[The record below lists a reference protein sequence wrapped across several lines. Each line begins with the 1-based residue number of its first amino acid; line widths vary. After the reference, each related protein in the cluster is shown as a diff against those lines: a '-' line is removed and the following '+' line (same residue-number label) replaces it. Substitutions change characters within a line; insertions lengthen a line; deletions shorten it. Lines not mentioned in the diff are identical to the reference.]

1 MSTGAQLIMLW
12 ENIAMSVRSIAANK
26 GRAVLTA
33 LGVMI
38 GVGSV
43 IALTALGTGAA
54 VSVEARLGNLGANLM
69 IVYSGQP
76 RGTALVRTRT
86 TNIAPALTIDDLVF
100 IESLSP
106 DLVVMTSPESSINGQ
121 LKFETRNTAAT
132 VIGTDSDYPEIRNFR
147 PIYGDF
153 FSPADLEG
161 RRNVVAIG
169 VQVYRDLFPDG
180 RDPLGATIRINGLP
194 FTVVGIMEEKG
205 NPGQDASVLIP
216 LTTFR
221 RSLSGSDRYAI
232 INIQAA
238 SPDVMYQLQEI
249 IETQLL
255 AFRRLPS
262 MELAD
267 FYIANQMD
275 LIGTVR
281 GVADTFTL
289 LLGGIA
295 AISLLVGGI
304 GIMNIMLVSVT
315 ERTRE
320 IGVRMAL
327 GAKGR
332 HVMTQFLTEAVI
344 LSAGGGL
351 IGVALGYG
359 GAWGA
364 RQFGGLASVVRPESV
379 LIAFGFALV
388 TGLFFGGYPAYR
400 ASRLDP
406 IEALRYE

>member
-1 MSTGAQLIMLW
+1 MTSKARLVMLW
-12 ENIAMSVRSIAANK
+12 ENGAMSFRSILSNK
-26 GRAVLTA
+26 VRAFLTA
-33 LGVMI
+33 LGVVI
-38 GVGSV
+38 GVASV
-43 IALTALGTGAA
+43 IGLTALGHGAGIA
-54 VSVEARLGNLGANLM
+54 VESRLSNLGANLL
-69 IVYSGQP
+69 IVYSGEP
-76 RGTALVRTRT
+76 RGTSLVRQRT
-86 TNIAPALTIDDLVF
+86 TNIAPMLTADDLEF
-100 IESLSP
+100 IDSLPP
-106 DLVVMTSPESSINGQ
+106 DLVVKTAPESSQNGQ
-121 LKFETRNTAAT
+121 LKFENRNTVAT
-132 VIGTDSDYPEIRNFR
+132 VIGTDPDYPDIRNFH
-147 PIYGDF
+147 PIYGSF
-153 FSPADLEG
+153 FSQLDMES

-169 VQVYRDLFPDG
+169 VQTYRELFPDG

-194 FTVVGIMEEKG
+194 FHVIAIMEEKG
-205 NPGQDASVLIP
+205 SPTQDASVLIP
-216 LTTFR
+216 FSTYR
-221 RSLSGSDRYAI
+221 RSLSGSDNYAI

-238 SPDVMYQLQEI
+238 STEVMYELQST
-249 IETQLL
+249 IENEMLRL
-255 AFRRLPS
+255 RRVPS
-262 MELAD
+262 MEMAN

-275 LIGTVR
+275 LIGTVT

-289 LLGGIA
+289 LLAGIA

-351 IGVALGYG
+351 IGVLLGYLFS
-359 GAWGA
+359 WGA
-364 RQFGGLASVVRPESV
+364 QRFGGLASVVTPDSV
-379 LIAFGFALV
+379 LIAFSFAV
-388 TGLFFGGYPAYR
+388 VIGLFFGGYPAYR